1 MELFFSKKI
10 IDSVIYKDNKIMI
23 YKKYESLLDSYLTI
37 ISIEC
42 SFLSITHLIYYG
54 INDLFFLFLI
64 LTVISSSI
72 IFFDFKLKKRFH
84 FLYLISISFTLFFIC
99 LHSKLE
105 LGYFI
110 YFITIFPAVPLVI
123 NPNDN
128 IKQVVIIN
136 TLLFLMILLI
146 VINYGNNQ
154 AFQKLF
160 SNQIN
165 PVLRIN
171 IIINLINLIIFKIL
185 YIKRQNIYLD
195 IIELNKNVQDGLHI
209 NRSPINPDY
218 DKLLELKK
226 IAETTPNFFFQNFV
240 SIYPSFIE
248 KLKDSNNDLIISELE
263 ICAYLFLNYN
273 TKDIARYTKC
283 SIRSVESKKFRI
295 RKKLSLQ
302 TDVNL
307 NEFLIKLV

>member
-1 MELFFSKKI
+1 
-10 IDSVIYKDNKIMI
+10 MI

-42 SFLSITHLIYYG
+42 LFLSITQLIYYG
-54 INDLFFLFLI
+54 INDLFFSFLI

-72 IFFDFKLKKRFH
+72 IFFNFKLKKQFH
-84 FLYLISISFTLFFIC
+84 LLYFISISFTLFFIC
-99 LHSKLE
+99 LHSE
-105 LGYFI
+105 LDLGFVI
-110 YFITIFPAVPLVI
+110 YYITIFPAVPLVI

-146 VINYGNNQ
+146 VINYSNNQ

-165 PVLRIN
+165 PVLTIN

-195 IIELNKNVQDGLHI
+195 IIELNKNIQDNLLK
-209 NRSPINPDY
+209 NKSLSNLNY
-218 DKLLELKK
+218 DKMLELKK
-226 IAETTPNFFFQNFV
+226 IAETTPNFFYQNFV
-240 SIYPSFIE
+240 SIYPSFID
-248 KLKDSNNDLIISELE
+248 KLKDYNNNLIISELE

-273 TKDIARYTKC
+273 TKDIARYTKS
-283 SIRSVESKKFRI
+283 SIRSIESKKFRI

-302 TDVNL
+302 PEVNL
-307 NEFLIKLV
+307 YEFLIKLT